1 MMQAPKPWT
10 HWTNK
15 GTFKIVPVML
25 GGSPHCELW
34 LNETRLGTYSY
45 VFTASASISNGE
57 HDQTL
62 GFEASKLGV
71 PESAADWNG
80 FK

>member
-1 MMQAPKPWT
+1 MLAPKPWT

-15 GTFKIVPVML
+15 GVFKIVPVML
-25 GGSPHCELW
+25 GGSPHSELW
-34 LNETRLGTYSY
+34 FNDRRRGTYSY
-45 VFTASASISNGE
+45 VYTAAESISRGE
-57 HDQTL
+57 HDQAL

-71 PESAADWNG
+71 PVMAGDWNG